1 MTKFL
6 IIGDLHG
13 NKPKIYPKDFD
24 AIIAPGDFCS
34 DNLRKYM
41 FKALKRSIETGDD
54 LWWFDTISK
63 SKAKKEVIKSLKD
76 GRKIL
81 EFLNSFNKPVFAL
94 PGNWDWTGNDDWDY
108 LDKNYWKSYL
118 IKNLKNIRN
127 THKNIFKF
135 KELTIIGHGITSGP
149 EYPVKEM
156 ARNKSKSETKK
167 SKDNYKKEY
176 FNPMNRLFNKAK
188 KQRKSIVFLTH
199 NVPYNTKLDKIL
211 DKRSPRVGQHFGSYL
226 ARQLIEKHKPL
237 VSIGGHMHEHFGKDK
252 IKNTTIINTGF
263 GSYVNTIL
271 EIKDNKITNL
281 EFINKSKHYKKLS
294 SGNWVIK

>member
-1 MTKFL
+1 MVRFL

-13 NKPKIYPKDFD
+13 NKPKIYDKEFD

-41 FKALKRSIETGDD
+41 FKALKISMKTGED

-118 IKNLKNIRN
+118 IKDLKNIRN

-135 KELTIIGHGITSGP
+135 KNITILGHGITSGP
-149 EYPVKEM
+149 EYPVKERAKNM
-156 ARNKSKSETKK
+156 SKSEIKESK
-167 SKDNYKKEY
+167 SNYKNEY
-176 FNPMNRLFNKAK
+176 FNPMSKLFNKAK
-188 KQRKSIVFLTH
+188 KQKQPIMFLTH

-211 DKRSPRVGQHFGSYL
+211 DKKSPRVGQHFGSYL
-226 ARQLIEKHKPL
+226 ARQLIEKNKPL

-252 IKNTTIINTGF
+252 INNTTIINAGF
-263 GSYVNTIL
+263 GSNVNTIL
-271 EIKDNKITNL
+271 EINQGKITNL
-281 EFINKSKHYKKLS
+281 KFLGKNSFKK
-294 SGNWVIK
+294 